1 VSDRPEIDDMCQS
14 LTRLL
19 ATSARPVRRVRLQRG
34 DLIVEMEWPD
44 EVAVAPAGSVAA
56 TPAPAPDQD
65 ADAGLTYVCAA
76 MVGTFYRAPQPDA
89 EPFVQE
95 GDTVRAGQ
103 QVAALEAMKMIMP
116 VHATDEGEVVKIL
129 VPNGTPVEYGERLIA
144 IAPTSD

>member
-1 VSDRPEIDDMCQS
+1 V
-14 LTRLL
+14 T
-19 ATSARPVRRVRLQRG
+19 
-34 DLIVEMEWPD
+34 
-44 EVAVAPAGSVAA
+44 A